1 MATIFEIATELGIA
15 PDALFIYGEQ
25 MAKLRAEVVP
35 SPGAKTKGKIILVS
49 AINPTRAGEG
59 KTTVSIGLAQGMKR
73 LGHHV
78 ALALR
83 EPSLGPIFG
92 IKGAGTG
99 GGECQLEPSSRIN
112 MHFTGDIHAVGAAHN
127 LLAAMIDNSI
137 HHHSSLDLEHRQIF
151 WRRVLDVNDRALRQ
165 TVIGLGGR
173 ANGVPRETG
182 FDITAASEVMAIL
195 SLYEGID
202 DLKARLDRILV
213 GFDRDGAPV
222 TAGRL
227 NATGAMAALLHDA
240 LQPNLVQSTEGVP
253 ALVHGG
259 PFGNIA
265 HGCNSVVATRT
276 AATLADYVVTEAG
289 FGFDLG
295 AEKFFDIKCRSS
307 GLWPHA
313 VVLVV
318 TVRAL
323 RIHGCGK
330 MERNGPLEDIV
341 RGLDH
346 LDHHV
351 ASVRTFGFEPVIA
364 INVFGDDSEEELV
377 TIEHGCQQRGLHYS
391 RTTAYSDGGCGA
403 EELAAA
409 VVEMTE
415 RVQPPVNYLYDLAQS
430 PQQKICA
437 VARTIYGAANIEL
450 SRGAKKDLEQVSA
463 LGYDKLPICIAKTHL
478 SLSDDPKRPG
488 HPDGFILPVE
498 EIRIAAGA
506 GYLMALTGD
515 IVTMPGL
522 PREPAAH
529 AIDLD
534 GSGKVTGI

>member
-1 MATIFEIATELGIA
+1 
-15 PDALFIYGEQ
+15 
-25 MAKLRAEVVP
+25 
-35 SPGAKTKGKIILVS
+35 
-49 AINPTRAGEG
+49 
-59 KTTVSIGLAQGMKR
+59 
-73 LGHHV
+73 
-78 ALALR
+78 
-83 EPSLGPIFG
+83 
-92 IKGAGTG
+92 
-99 GGECQLEPSSRIN
+99 
-112 MHFTGDIHAVGAAHN
+112 
-127 LLAAMIDNSI
+127 
-137 HHHSSLDLEHRQIF
+137 
-151 WRRVLDVNDRALRQ
+151 
-165 TVIGLGGR
+165 
-173 ANGVPRETG
+173 
-182 FDITAASEVMAIL
+182 
-195 SLYEGID
+195 
-202 DLKARLDRILV
+202 
-213 GFDRDGAPV
+213 
-222 TAGRL
+222 
-227 NATGAMAALLHDA
+227 MAALLHDA
-240 LQPNLVQSTEGVP
+240 RLPNLVQSTEGVP

-323 RIHGCGK
+323 RIHGGGTP
-330 MERNGPLEDIV
+330 EGNGPLEHIV
-341 RGLDH
+341 CGLDH

-351 ASVRTFGFEPVIA
+351 ASVRCFGFEPVIA
-364 INVFGDDSEEELV
+364 INIFANDSEEELL
-377 TIEHGCQQRGLHYS
+377 TIEHGCQQRGLECA
-391 RTTAYSDGGCGA
+391 RTTAFSDGGRGA
-403 EELAAA
+403 ETLAAT
-409 VVEMTE
+409 VVGMAA
-415 RVQPPVNYLYDLAQS
+415 RAQPPVHYLYDLAQS
-430 PQQKICA
+430 PQEKICA

-450 SRGAKKDLEQVSA
+450 SRGAKRDLEQVSA

-506 GYLMALTGD
+506 GYLLALTGD

-529 AIDLD
+529 AITLD
-534 GSGKVTGI
+534 DSGEVTGI

>member
-1 MATIFEIATELGIA
+1 MANIFDTAASLGLA
-15 PDALFIYGEQ
+15 PDALYAYGEQ
-25 MAKLRAEVVP
+25 MAKLRADVVP
-35 SPGAKTKGKIILVS
+35 PPGAEANGRIILVS

-73 LGHHV
+73 LGHNV

-92 IKGAGTG
+92 IKGGGTG
-99 GGECQLEPSSRIN
+99 GGQCQLEPSTRIN

-127 LLAAMIDNSI
+127 LLAAMIDNAI

-165 TVIGLGGR
+165 CVIGLGGR

-195 SLYEGID
+195 SLCEGID
-202 DLKARLDRILV
+202 DLKARLDKILV
-213 GFDRDGAPV
+213 GFDRDGATV
-222 TAGRL
+222 TAGKL
-227 NATGAMAALLHDA
+227 NATGSMAALLHDA
-240 LQPNLVQSTEGVP
+240 LLPNLVQSTEGVP

-323 RIHGCGK
+323 RIHGCGRQ
-330 MERNGPLEDIV
+330 ERNGPLEDIV

-351 ASVRTFGFEPVIA
+351 ASVRSFGFEPVIA
-364 INVFGDDSEEELV
+364 INVFADDGEEELI
-377 TIEHGCQQRGLHYS
+377 TIEHGCQARGLHYARS
-391 RTTAYSDGGCGA
+391 SAFNDGGRGA
-403 EELAAA
+403 EALANA
-409 VVEMTE
+409 VVEMAG
-415 RVQPPVNYLYDLAQS
+415 RAQPPVHYLYDLEQS
-430 PQQKICA
+430 PEEKICA
-437 VARTIYGAANIEL
+437 VARTIYGAADIEL
-450 SRGAKKDLEQVSA
+450 SRNARRDLEQVTA
-463 LGYDKLPICIAKTHL
+463 HGYDKLPICIAKTHL

-488 HPDGFILPVE
+488 HPDGFTLPVE
-498 EIRIAAGA
+498 QIRIAAGA
-506 GYLMALTGD
+506 GYLLALTGD

-522 PREPAAH
+522 PRQPAAYE
-529 AIDLD
+529 IDLKRN
-534 GSGKVTGI
+534 GKVTGI

>member
-1 MATIFEIATELGIA
+1 MSTIVETAAKLGLA
-15 PDALFIYGEQ
+15 PDALFLYGDQ
-25 MAKLRAEVVP
+25 MAKLHPEFVAP
-35 SPGAKTKGKIILVS
+35 PGAQGKGKIILVS

-59 KTTVSIGLAQGMKR
+59 KTTVSIGLAQGMQR
-73 LGHHV
+73 LGHRV

-92 IKGAGTG
+92 IKGGGTG
-99 GGECQLEPSSRIN
+99 GGHCQLEPSSRIN

-127 LLAAMIDNSI
+127 LLAAMIDNAI
-137 HHHSSLDLEHRQIF
+137 HHHSGLDLEHRQIF

-165 TVIGLGGR
+165 VVIGLGGR

-222 TAGRL
+222 TAGKL
-227 NATGAMAALLHDA
+227 NATGAMAALLHEA
-240 LQPNLVQSTEGVP
+240 LLPNLVQSTEGVP

-295 AEKFFDIKCRSS
+295 AEKFFDIKCRAS

-323 RIHGCGK
+323 RIHGCGNL
-330 MERNGPLEDIV
+330 ERKGLLEDIV
-341 RGLDH
+341 RGLNH
-346 LDHHV
+346 LNHHV
-351 ASVRTFGFEPVIA
+351 ESVRTFGFEPVIA
-364 INVFGDDSEEELV
+364 INVFGDDLEEELA
-377 TIEHGCQQRGLHYS
+377 TIELGCQERGLHCA
-391 RTTAYSDGGCGA
+391 RTTAYSEGGAGA
-403 EELAAA
+403 EALAAT
-409 VVEMTE
+409 VVEMAGHSP
-415 RVQPPVNYLYDLAQS
+415 PPVHYLYDLEQS
-430 PQQKICA
+430 PEEKICA
-437 VARTIYGAANIEL
+437 VARTIYGAADIEL
-450 SRGAKKDLEQVSA
+450 SRAAKKDLAQVTA

-478 SLSDDPKRPG
+478 SLSSDPKRPG
-488 HPDGFILPVE
+488 HPDGFTLPVE
-498 EIRIAAGA
+498 QIRIAAGA
-506 GYLMALTGD
+506 GYLLALTGD

-529 AIDLD
+529 LIGID
-534 GSGKVTGI
+534 GSGEVTGI

>member
-1 MATIFEIATELGIA
+1 MPTIVEIAAKLGLA
-15 PDALFIYGEQ
+15 PDALFLYGEQ
-25 MAKLRAEVVP
+25 MAKLQHDVVAPSGAEV
-35 SPGAKTKGKIILVS
+35 KGRIILVS

-59 KTTVSIGLAQGMKR
+59 KTTVSIGLAQGMQR
-73 LGHHV
+73 LGHRA

-92 IKGAGTG
+92 IKGGGTG
-99 GGECQLEPSSRIN
+99 GGRCQLEPSNRIN

-127 LLAAMIDNSI
+127 LLAAMIDNII
-137 HHHSSLDLEHRQIF
+137 HHHSGLDLEHRQIF
-151 WRRVLDVNDRALRQ
+151 WRRVLDVNDRALRHM
-165 TVIGLGGR
+165 VIGLGGR

-195 SLYEGID
+195 SLYEGVE
-202 DLKARLDRILV
+202 DLKTRLDRILV
-213 GFDRDGAPV
+213 GFDRDGEPV
-222 TAGRL
+222 TAGKL
-227 NATGAMAALLHDA
+227 NATGAMAALLHEA
-240 LQPNLVQSTEGVP
+240 LLPNLVQSTEGVP

-276 AATLADYVVTEAG
+276 AASLADYVVTEAG

-323 RIHGCGK
+323 RIHGCGSL
-330 MERNGPLEDIV
+330 ERSGPLQDIV

-351 ASVRTFGFEPVIA
+351 ASVRSFGFEPVIA
-364 INVFGDDSEEELV
+364 INVFGDDSEQELA
-377 TIEHGCQQRGLHYS
+377 TIEQGCAGRGLHYA
-391 RTTAYSDGGCGA
+391 RTTAFAEGGAGA
-403 EELAAA
+403 ETLAAA
-409 VVEMTE
+409 VVEMCE
-415 RVQPPVNYLYDLAQS
+415 RPQPPVHYLYELEQS
-430 PQQKICA
+430 PEEKILA
-437 VARTIYGAANIEL
+437 VATTIYGAKDIEL
-450 SRGAKKDLEQVSA
+450 SRAAKRDLAQLTA
-463 LGYDKLPICIAKTHL
+463 LGYDRLPICIAKTHL
-478 SLSDDPKRPG
+478 SLSSDPQRPG
-488 HPDGFILPVE
+488 HPDGFTLPVE

-506 GYLMALTGD
+506 GYLLALTGD
-515 IVTMPGL
+515 ILTMPGL
-522 PREPAAH
+522 PREPAAQG
-529 AIDLD
+529 IDLD
-534 GSGKVTGI
+534 ESGGVTGV

>member
-1 MATIFEIATELGIA
+1 MSTIVDIAAKLGLSPDEL
-15 PDALFIYGEQ
+15 FVYGEQ
-25 MAKLRAEVVP
+25 MAKLRAEGLP
-35 SPGAKTKGKIILVS
+35 PAGKHPDGKIILVS

-59 KTTVSIGLAQGMKR
+59 KTTVSIGLAQGMQR
-73 LGHHV
+73 LGHKV

-92 IKGAGTG
+92 IKGGGTG
-99 GGECQLEPSSRIN
+99 GGQCQLEPSTRIN

-127 LLAAMIDNSI
+127 LLAAMIDNAI
-137 HHHSSLDLEHRQIF
+137 HHHSGLDLEHRQIF

-173 ANGVPRETG
+173 ANGVPRESG

-202 DLKARLDRILV
+202 DLKARLERILV
-213 GFDRDGAPV
+213 GFDREGAPV
-222 TAGRL
+222 TAAKL
-227 NATGAMAALLHDA
+227 NASGSMAALLHDA
-240 LQPNLVQSTEGVP
+240 LLPNLVQSTEGVP

-295 AEKFFDIKCRSS
+295 AEKFFDIKCRNS

-313 VVLVV
+313 VILVV

-323 RIHGCGK
+323 RIHGCGNQ
-330 MERNGPLEDIV
+330 ERKGPLADIV

-364 INVFGDDSEEELV
+364 INVFNDDSEEELLTV
-377 TIEHGCQQRGLHYS
+377 EQGCQQRGLKYA
-391 RTTAYSDGGCGA
+391 RTTAYKDGGSGGEA
-403 EELAAA
+403 LAA
-409 VVEMTE
+409 VVLEMAG
-415 RVQPPVNYLYDLAQS
+415 RPQPPVKYLYDLEQS
-430 PQQKICA
+430 PQEKICA
-437 VARTIYGAANIEL
+437 VARSIYGAAGIEL
-450 SRGAKKDLEQVSA
+450 SRAAKRDLEQVTA
-463 LGYDKLPICIAKTHL
+463 LGYDALPVCIAKTHL
-478 SLSDDPKRPG
+478 SLSSDPKRPG

-506 GYLMALTGD
+506 GYLLALTGD

-522 PREPAAH
+522 PREPAAYG
-529 AIDLD
+529 IDLD
-534 GSGKVTGI
+534 GSDGVKGI